1 MDRGASNA
9 PHAPVTNLRTV
20 LGFLGEDRR
29 SASPDEG
36 TAPMSR
42 TDVLLA
48 ALFTLAAF
56 VVCALW
62 LRYPVEKI
70 FDEVYYPRAAAE
82 YLAHVDVGGHGPYEY
97 THPPLTKLIVALSIL
112 LFGGLPA
119 GDTTLGWRF
128 LNVVIGALMLP
139 LAYAFLKRIT
149 GSTLAASLA
158 AALLLFDGFRFVQ
171 ARIATPE
178 ITVAVLA
185 LAVLYAFYRWW
196 TDSDANLP
204 AQRDRTTYPRRFAA
218 MYAAGLLVAVVAAWF
233 VPALGTTHA
242 GLEWLGPARAVMFAY
257 LAIAAYFVA
266 WFIAARAV
274 PAAAPRPTPPAWW
287 LTALGVACALL
298 IASKWNG
305 ILDVAV
311 VVGLSSFVVLQRYAK
326 GQPWYGNPFG
336 FRLDV
341 LFTWLVTIC
350 GAVYLLSYLP
360 YFALGHNF
368 VDLIELQHAMY
379 AYHHALVATHPYA
392 SPWWSWPLL
401 LKPISYYYATFA
413 PYKTSFGATDCCVAE
428 IVALPNPLVWWT
440 GLISVPFVAFLAWKE
455 RSRGFL
461 LLAAAYVMQW
471 LPWALSPRIAFAYHF
486 FPNLAIIAMCDAILL
501 HRVWRMGTT
510 NANAL
515 WPRTFVL
522 AFVVAAA
529 LIFAFFYPI
538 LAGTHIPWDQWR
550 ARMWLYPQWV

>member
-1 MDRGASNA
+1 MPNSFKTGPA
-9 PHAPVTNLRTV
+9 PYDV
-20 LGFLGEDRR
+20 L
-29 SASPDEG
+29 SPREG
-36 TAPMSR
+36 LVAMSR
-42 TDVLLA
+42 ADM
-48 ALFTLAAF
+48 LFAGLFAVAAF

-62 LRYPVEKI
+62 LRYPVEKV

-82 YLAHVDVGGHGPYEY
+82 YLAHVDVGGHGPFEY

-139 LAYAFLKRIT
+139 LAYAFVKRIT

-196 TDSDANLP
+196 TVSDDRAHGAREP
-204 AQRDRTTYPRRFAA
+204 ATYLGRFLVVLG
-218 MYAAGLLVAVVAAWF
+218 AGLLVAALAAWF
-233 VPALGTTHA
+233 VPSLGTRHV
-242 GLEWLGPARAVMFAY
+242 GPEWVAPTRAVMFAY
-257 LAIAAYFVA
+257 LAMVAYLAASLVA
-266 WFIAARAV
+266 E
-274 PAAAPRPTPPAWW
+274 PAAPPVSSRTGSPSGPAPVLW
-287 LTALGVACALL
+287 LVLLGLACGMLMA
-298 IASKWNG
+298 AKWNG
-305 ILDVAV
+305 VLDLLV
-311 VVGLSSFVVLQRYAK
+311 VIGLSAFVVLQRFLKRPAL
-326 GQPWYGNPFG
+326 YGNPFA

-341 LFTWLVTIC
+341 LVAWLVTIC
-350 GAVYLLSYLP
+350 GVVYVLSYVP
-360 YFALGHNF
+360 YFALGHNA
-368 VDLIELQHAMY
+368 VDLVEMQHAMY
-379 AYHHALVATHPYA
+379 DYHHSLAATHPYA
-392 SPWWSWPLL
+392 SPWWQWPLL
-401 LKPISYYYATFA
+401 LKPISYYYAAFS
-413 PYKTSFGATDCCVAE
+413 PYATTHAATDCCVAE
-428 IVALPNPLVWWT
+428 IIALPNPLVWWT
-440 GLISVPFVAFLAWKE
+440 GLISVPFVGYLAWKE

-461 LLAAAYVMQW
+461 LLAVAYVMQW

-501 HRVWRMGTT
+501 HRVWLMPSAGDDR
-510 NANAL
+510 L
-515 WPRTFVL
+515 WPRTTVITYVL
-522 AFVVAAA
+522 AAAI
-529 LIFAFFYPI
+529 IFAFFYPV